1 MLTIASIET
10 VRAGTFTIA
19 ADPAIQ
25 TLSEA
30 LGHLSCD
37 GLKVCAPILVSIFR
51 QPDELKDA

>member
-10 VRAGTFTIA
+10 VRAGAFTIA
-19 ADPAIQ
+19 ADSTIK

-37 GLKVCAPILVSIFR
+37 GLKVCAPILVPIFR
-51 QPDELKDA
+51 HPDELKDT